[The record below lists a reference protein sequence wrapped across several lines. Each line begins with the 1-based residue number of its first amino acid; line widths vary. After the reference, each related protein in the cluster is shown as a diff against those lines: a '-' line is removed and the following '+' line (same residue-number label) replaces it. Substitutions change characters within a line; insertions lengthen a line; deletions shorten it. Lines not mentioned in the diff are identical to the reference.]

1 METDRRT
8 NKRTDRLKEACMM
21 SHNYINEWYTCTAM
35 DHAYSTGGHTRTA
48 TEQQMTH
55 KYSNGMH
62 AQ

>member
-1 METDRRT
+1 
-8 NKRTDRLKEACMM
+8 MM